1 MADPSSYR
9 PKPGQIP
16 DAPGVYKF
24 RDEHRR
30 VIYVGKAKSL
40 RQRLASYFQDLAN
53 LHPRTRSMV
62 TTAASVEWTVV
73 NNEVEALQLEYS
85 WIKEFDP
92 RFNVKYRDDKSY
104 PYLAV
109 TMNEKFPRVQVM
121 RGHKKKGVRY
131 FGPYGH
137 AWAIRDTVDLLLRA
151 FPVRTCSAGVF
162 KNATRTGRPC
172 LLGYIG
178 KCSAPCVERVTPED
192 HRELAEDFCEF
203 MAGRTGTYIRRL
215 ERQMADAA
223 EEMEYE
229 RAARLRD
236 DIDALRKAMEKSA
249 VVLADATDADLIA
262 LAEDELEAAVQIFH
276 VRGGRVRGQRG
287 WVTDK
292 VEAVTSGDLVEHAL
306 QQLYGEESGD
316 AVPKEVLV
324 PALPDPLEPVQE
336 WLTER
341 RGANVSLRIPQRG
354 DKKALM
360 ETVARNAQQSLVLH
374 KTKRASD
381 LTTRSRALEE
391 IAAALELDSAP
402 LRIECYDVSHLQ
414 GDDVVA
420 SMVVFE
426 DGLARKSEY
435 RRFQIKGFEGQDDV
449 RSMHEV
455 ITRRFKRYISDKEK
469 TGEWSEEGAAGAE
482 TGEANGEVPAS
493 GLTEEDGRPK
503 RFAYPPQLVVV
514 DGGQPQ
520 VAAAQRALDELGID
534 DIAVCGLAKRLEEV
548 WVPGED
554 DPVILPRTS
563 EGLYL
568 LQRVRDEAHRFAIT
582 YQRAK
587 RAKRFKAGPLD
598 DVPGLG
604 DARKR
609 TLIKHFGSV
618 KRLRSATIDQICEVP
633 GIGRKTAEAIVA
645 ALAGAV
651 PAGPAVN
658 MATGEIL
665 EDEDPTAGA
674 SGSEAEG
681 PASAGSS
688 GSEAEESVMVGF
700 PGSEDEEP
708 ASVGA
713 SGSEAEGPASVGAS
727 GSEAEG
733 PASVGASGSARE
745 GPASAGSSGS
755 EAEEPVM
762 VGFPGSEDE
771 EPASVGASGSEAEGP
786 ATVGA
791 SGSEAEGPASVGAS
805 GSEAEG
811 PASVGAS
818 GSAGEGPASVG
829 ASRSEGEEPV
839 TAGSSGSAGEEP
851 VTAGASEERRGQ
863 ET

>member
-9 PKPGQIP
+9 PRPGEIP
-16 DAPGVYKF
+16 DTPGVYRF

-40 RQRLASYFQDLAN
+40 RQRLANYFQDLTN
-53 LHPRTRSMV
+53 LHPRTRTMV

-73 NNEVEALQLEYS
+73 STEVEALQLEYS

-109 TMNEKFPRVQVM
+109 TMNEEFPRVQVM
-121 RGHKKKGVRY
+121 RGHKRKGVRY

-137 AWAIRDTVDLLLRA
+137 AWAIRDTVDLLLRV

-178 KCSAPCVERVTPED
+178 KCSAPCVARVSEEE
-192 HRELAEDFCEF
+192 HRELADEFCDF

-215 ERQMADAA
+215 EKRMAEAA

-236 DIDALRKAMEKSA
+236 DIEALKKAMEKSA

-262 LAEDELEAAVQIFH
+262 VAEDELEAAVQIFH

-292 VEAVTSGDLVEHAL
+292 VEDVTTGALVEHAL
-306 QQLYGEESGD
+306 QQLYGEEKGD
-316 AVPKEVLV
+316 SVPKEVLV
-324 PALPDPLEPVQE
+324 PALPEPAGPVQE

-341 RGANVSLRIPQRG
+341 RGAGVSLRVPQRG

-360 ETVARNAQQSLVLH
+360 ETVERNAQQALVLH

-391 IAAALELDSAP
+391 IAEALDLDSAP
-402 LRIECYDVSHLQ
+402 LRIECYDISHLQ

-426 DGLARKSEY
+426 DGLQRKSEY

-455 ITRRFKRYISDKEK
+455 INRRFRRYLAEKER
-469 TGEWSEEGAAGAE
+469 TGEWAD
-482 TGEANGEVPAS
+482 GEDA
-493 GLTEEDGRPK
+493 LTEEDGRPK
-503 RFAYPPQLVVV
+503 KFAYPPQLVVV
-514 DGGQPQ
+514 DGGRPQ
-520 VAAAQRALDELGID
+520 VAAAKKALDELGID
-534 DIAVCGLAKRLEEV
+534 DVAVCGLAKRLEEV
-548 WVPGED
+548 WLPDEE
-554 DPVILPRTS
+554 DPVVLPRTS

-582 YQRAK
+582 YQRTK
-587 RAKRFKAGPLD
+587 RAKRFRSSPLD

-604 DARKR
+604 DTRKQA
-609 TLIKHFGSV
+609 LLKHFGSLR
-618 KRLRSATIDQICEVP
+618 KLRSATIDQICEVP
-633 GIGRKTAEAIVA
+633 GIGRKTAGTIAV
-645 ALAGAV
+645 ALAQAA
-651 PAGPAVN
+651 PAAPAVN
-658 MATGEIL
+658 TATGEIM
-665 EDEDPTAGA
+665 E
-674 SGSEAEG
+674 
-681 PASAGSS
+681 
-688 GSEAEESVMVGF
+688 
-700 PGSEDEEP
+700 EEP
-708 ASVGA
+708 GTMGSGGERVTTGA
-713 SGSEAEGPASVGAS
+713 P
-727 GSEAEG
+727 
-733 PASVGASGSARE
+733 
-745 GPASAGSSGS
+745 
-755 EAEEPVM
+755 
-762 VGFPGSEDE
+762 D
-771 EPASVGASGSEAEGP
+771 
-786 ATVGA
+786 
-791 SGSEAEGPASVGAS
+791 
-805 GSEAEG
+805 
-811 PASVGAS
+811 
-818 GSAGEGPASVG
+818 
-829 ASRSEGEEPV
+829 
-839 TAGSSGSAGEEP
+839 
-851 VTAGASEERRGQ
+851 ERRGQ

>member
-16 DAPGVYKF
+16 DSPGVYKF

-30 VIYVGKAKSL
+30 VIYVGKAKNL
-40 RQRLASYFQDLAN
+40 RQRLANYFQDLAG
-53 LHPRTRSMV
+53 LHPRTRTMV

-73 NNEVEALQLEYS
+73 STEVEALQLEYS

-109 TMNEKFPRVQVM
+109 TLNEDFPRVQVM
-121 RGHKKKGVRY
+121 RGAKKKGVRY

-137 AWAIRDTVDLLLRA
+137 AWAIRETVDLMLRV

-162 KNATRTGRPC
+162 KNAERTGRPC

-178 KCSAPCVERVTPED
+178 KCSAPCVGRVTPEE
-192 HRELAEDFCEF
+192 HHELAEDFCDF

-215 ERQMADAA
+215 EKDMMQAA

-236 DIDALRKAMEKSA
+236 DAEALKRAMEKSA

-262 LAEDELEAAVQIFH
+262 VAEDELEAAVQIFH

-292 VEAVTSGDLVEHAL
+292 VEAVDTSGLVEHAL
-306 QQLYGEESGD
+306 QQLYGEEAGD

-324 PALPDPLEPVQE
+324 PALPEDPDAVSQ
-336 WLTER
+336 WLAGR
-341 RGANVSLRIPQRG
+341 RGSQVSLRIPQRG
-354 DKKALM
+354 DKKDLM
-360 ETVARNAQQSLVLH
+360 VTVQRNAQQALGLH

-391 IAAALELDSAP
+391 IAEALGLDTAP
-402 LRIECYDVSHLQ
+402 LRVECFDISHLQ

-455 ITRRFKRYISDKEK
+455 IGRRFKRYLQEKER
-469 TGEWSEEGAAGAE
+469 TGEWEDAPAPTGPVPGPSSPGAPAPAE
-482 TGEANGEVPAS
+482 PAIPDP
-493 GLTEEDGRPK
+493 GDGPREDDGRPR

-520 VAAAQRALDELGID
+520 VAAAKRALDELGID

-548 WVPGED
+548 WLPDDD
-554 DPVILPRTS
+554 DPVVLPRSS

-568 LQRVRDEAHRFAIT
+568 LQRIRDEAHRFAIT

-587 RAKRFKAGPLD
+587 RAKRIRTSPLD

-604 DARKR
+604 ETRKQA
-609 TLIKHFGSV
+609 LIKHFGSV
-618 KRLRSATIDQICEVP
+618 KKLRQATIDEIREVP
-633 GIGRKTAEAIVA
+633 GIGRKTAESVA
-645 ALAGAV
+645 AAFAAAA
-651 PAGPAVN
+651 PAAPAVN
-658 MATGEIL
+658 TATGEIIE
-665 EDEDPTAGA
+665 EDDG
-674 SGSEAEG
+674 GS
-681 PASAGSS
+681 
-688 GSEAEESVMVGF
+688 
-700 PGSEDEEP
+700 
-708 ASVGA
+708 
-713 SGSEAEGPASVGAS
+713 
-727 GSEAEG
+727 
-733 PASVGASGSARE
+733 
-745 GPASAGSSGS
+745 
-755 EAEEPVM
+755 
-762 VGFPGSEDE
+762 
-771 EPASVGASGSEAEGP
+771 
-786 ATVGA
+786 T
-791 SGSEAEGPASVGAS
+791 
-805 GSEAEG
+805 
-811 PASVGAS
+811 
-818 GSAGEGPASVG
+818 
-829 ASRSEGEEPV
+829 
-839 TAGSSGSAGEEP
+839 T
-851 VTAGASEERRGQ
+851 
-863 ET
+863 

>member
-16 DAPGVYKF
+16 DSPGVYKF

-30 VIYVGKAKSL
+30 VIYVGKAKNL
-40 RQRLASYFQDLAN
+40 RQRVANYFQDLAG
-53 LHPRTRSMV
+53 LHPRTRTMV

-73 NNEVEALQLEYS
+73 STEVEALQLEYS

-109 TMNEKFPRVQVM
+109 TLNEEFPRVQVM
-121 RGHKKKGVRY
+121 RGAKKKGVRY

-137 AWAIRDTVDLLLRA
+137 AWAIRETVDLMLRV

-162 KNATRTGRPC
+162 KNAERTGRPC

-178 KCSAPCVERVTPED
+178 KCSAPCVGRVTPEE
-192 HRELAEDFCEF
+192 HRDLAEDFCDF

-215 ERQMADAA
+215 EEDMTQAA

-236 DIDALRKAMEKSA
+236 DAEALKRAMEKSA

-262 LAEDELEAAVQIFH
+262 VAEDELEAALQIFH

-292 VEAVTSGDLVEHAL
+292 VEAVDTSGLVEHAL
-306 QQLYGEESGD
+306 QQLYGEERGD

-324 PALPDPLEPVQE
+324 PALPEDTEAVSQ
-336 WLTER
+336 WLAER
-341 RGANVSLRIPQRG
+341 RGSQVSLRIPQRG
-354 DKKALM
+354 DKKDLM
-360 ETVARNAQQSLVLH
+360 ATVQRNAQQALGLH

-391 IAAALELDSAP
+391 IAEALGLDTAP
-402 LRIECYDVSHLQ
+402 LRIECYDISHLQ

-455 ITRRFKRYISDKEK
+455 IGRRFKRYLQDKER
-469 TGEWSEEGAAGAE
+469 TGEWEEQPTDTPAGGPATGPGSGLGPGPAA
-482 TGEANGEVPAS
+482 TGPVPAPE
-493 GLTEEDGRPK
+493 LTAASPADGTEPREDDGRPK

-520 VAAAQRALDELGID
+520 VAAAKRALDELGID

-548 WVPGED
+548 WLPDDD
-554 DPVILPRTS
+554 DPVVLPRSS

-587 RAKRFKAGPLD
+587 RAKRLRSSPLD
-598 DVPGLG
+598 DVSGLG
-604 DARKR
+604 ETRKQA
-609 TLIKHFGSV
+609 LIKHFGSV
-618 KRLRSATIDQICEVP
+618 KKLRQATIDEICEVP
-633 GIGRKTAEAIVA
+633 GIGRRTAESVAA
-645 ALAGAV
+645 ALATTA
-651 PAGPAVN
+651 PAAPAVN
-658 MATGEIL
+658 TATGEIIE
-665 EDEDPTAGA
+665 EDDG
-674 SGSEAEG
+674 
-681 PASAGSS
+681 GSS
-688 GSEAEESVMVGF
+688 
-700 PGSEDEEP
+700 
-708 ASVGA
+708 
-713 SGSEAEGPASVGAS
+713 
-727 GSEAEG
+727 
-733 PASVGASGSARE
+733 
-745 GPASAGSSGS
+745 
-755 EAEEPVM
+755 
-762 VGFPGSEDE
+762 
-771 EPASVGASGSEAEGP
+771 
-786 ATVGA
+786 
-791 SGSEAEGPASVGAS
+791 
-805 GSEAEG
+805 
-811 PASVGAS
+811 
-818 GSAGEGPASVG
+818 
-829 ASRSEGEEPV
+829 
-839 TAGSSGSAGEEP
+839 
-851 VTAGASEERRGQ
+851 
-863 ET
+863 